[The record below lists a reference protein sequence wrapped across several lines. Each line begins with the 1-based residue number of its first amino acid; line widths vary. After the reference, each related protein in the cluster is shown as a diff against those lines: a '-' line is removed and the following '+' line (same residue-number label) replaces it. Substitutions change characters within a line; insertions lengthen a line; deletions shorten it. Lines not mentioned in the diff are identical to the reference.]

1 MTQLAEYFA
10 KIRFVIDKTEIK
22 KVEAAFKDI
31 EKKLKGST
39 KVLSE
44 EVKAK
49 KQSADVSKVKA
60 SAVEKEVKAV
70 DKLTRAQEKLNKA
83 LSPAQVAKNRAGWL
97 RSSRNIELKSG
108 YGSQYR
114 LGEQLN
120 TRKAAEL
127 KQAKELADAE
137 AKLKQKAL
145 EKERKAREQKERDST
160 KELIKL
166 HAQALSDNRIFDAD
180 TKRRQQAEDKRRQ
193 TEQKLL
199 ERKERM
205 ERQREERFRASS
217 SRNSR
222 ANYLSMG
229 GGPAAFMRYGVASV
243 PLIGGMYGMAQLNQ
257 STQQLASQNLALNAV
272 SGSPQ
277 QAQQYKEYLNNLGN
291 SLGMTTASLT
301 PGFTQYLASAQGTVL
316 ENSIQRDFESFTQ
329 YGAVMGLD
337 PEAMKGS
344 MKALTQMVSKQQ
356 IYAEELRGQLAE
368 RLPAAVKMMAQA
380 VTGGDTKALIEMM
393 AKGDLDPNKAL
404 PKFFEVMRSNS
415 EPMMDEYRQS
425 SRFAQGSMSKS
436 LEDLTKFFI
445 SQGGEQHFAR
455 FFRTLTD
462 GIKASEPLVKGL
474 TDTFGDLVTATE
486 VPTSLFKDLN
496 DGLAELSKTTGLSE
510 SAFIKLAG
518 LGTLMMSKWGRVA
531 VMFGMIAAVLQDLSY
546 GIQGKKSLTKNV
558 MDYFDSVTTIPNG
571 PIPPGNYTKIPL
583 KTEGQTF
590 MGLKG
595 PLAEYLN
602 EKMQGFAQMGQQI
615 DQRQTAINDPKSIYY
630 NDPAGYDDHVK
641 QMVVAQQQE
650 KAIQSTPVTNQN
662 TFNMQFTVNG
672 GTAEVETEFRTW
684 ARMGLQDM
692 LNETMPNY
700 VRSAQ

>member
-1 MTQLAEYFA
+1 
-10 KIRFVIDKTEIK
+10 
-22 KVEAAFKDI
+22 
-31 EKKLKGST
+31 
-39 KVLSE
+39 
-44 EVKAK
+44 
-49 KQSADVSKVKA
+49 
-60 SAVEKEVKAV
+60 
-70 DKLTRAQEKLNKA
+70 
-83 LSPAQVAKNRAGWL
+83 
-97 RSSRNIELKSG
+97 
-108 YGSQYR
+108 
-114 LGEQLN
+114 
-120 TRKAAEL
+120 
-127 KQAKELADAE
+127 
-137 AKLKQKAL
+137 
-145 EKERKAREQKERDST
+145 
-160 KELIKL
+160 
-166 HAQALSDNRIFDAD
+166 
-180 TKRRQQAEDKRRQ
+180 
-193 TEQKLL
+193 
-199 ERKERM
+199 
-205 ERQREERFRASS
+205 
-217 SRNSR
+217 
-222 ANYLSMG
+222 
-229 GGPAAFMRYGVASV
+229 
-243 PLIGGMYGMAQLNQ
+243 MYGMAQLNQ

-272 SGSPQ
+272 AGSPQ
-277 QAQQYKEYLNNLGN
+277 QAQQYKDYLNNLGN

-445 SQGGEQHFAR
+445 SQGGEQHFAK

-462 GIKASEPLVKGL
+462 GIKASEPLVRGL

-615 DQRQTAINDPKSIYY
+615 DQRQTAIADPKSIYY

-650 KAIQSTPVTNQN
+650 KAMQSTQNNNVSFGNINVTISPTEGTTPEQQANVFSTKIQN
-662 TFNMQFTVNG
+662 ILS
-672 GTAEVETEFRTW
+672 ET
-684 ARMGLQDM
+684 LS
-692 LNETMPNY
+692 NY
-700 VRSAQ
+700 PRSAN